1 MENYKAILEQIKK
14 NGAEAASL
22 EEYIKNCKY
31 SERIAPEVVKKAIQA
46 EDLRLTNKYLS
57 DNARRAFFAEV
68 MPGIIEVFS
77 KYDGKA
83 YGEKTRE
90 KIHNEIKTRFNCGCY
105 ISASYYSQTLN
116 IYSLNSDG
124 FTDWNGIEIELN
136 AAYDAEARETKNP
149 LVNNKI
155 NLKNL
160 EVMRLANCPEYVE
173 NIPARVAEI
182 RAARNAAEEAWK
194 QYEKAQAEY
203 NKLTPSKMDHIYVTP
218 PRLTWYFG

>member
-1 MENYKAILEQIKK
+1 MENYKTILEQIKK
-14 NGAEAASL
+14 NAAEAASL
-22 EEYIKNCKY
+22 EDFIKNCKY

-90 KIHNEIKTRFNCGCY
+90 KIHNEIKARFNCSVWIEKSFY
-105 ISASYYSQTLN
+105 RQSLN
-116 IYSLNSDG
+116 ISPLNCDG
-124 FTDWNGIEIELN
+124 FLDYNAPEIELSTYKDEN
-136 AAYDAEARETKNP
+136 YFLKD
-149 LVNNKI
+149 NKI
-155 NLKNL
+155 VAENFAKLTID
-160 EVMRLANCPEYVE
+160 NCPEYVE

-203 NKLTPSKMDHIYVTP
+203 NKLTPSKMDHIYVTA